1 MGAHQKA
8 KLFTHGGS
16 QAVRLPKAFR
26 FDGTDVTI
34 ERTDVGV
41 LLRASPVARGG
52 AEFWSAIDQLR
63 GNQTLAYSTQ
73 SMIEH
78 IPSFD

>member
-26 FDGTDVTI
+26 FEGSDVSI
-34 ERTDVGV
+34 ERTSAGV
-41 LLRASPVARGG
+41 LLRASPSSRSG
-52 AEFWSAIDQLR
+52 ADFWTSIDQLR
-63 GNQTLAYSTQ
+63 GDEVLAYSTQ
-73 SMIEH
+73 SMIEC